1 METKEMSAD
10 VLSNEL
16 LAEWQTA
23 VKALTRVETTLIL
36 ESAIFLS
43 NNPSGQDNYA
53 DKALDC
59 VSGIKTKFM
68 SIFFDEVQSYISDMR
83 NEEKAA
89 KEQNNVLNN
98 TQL

>member
-1 METKEMSAD
+1 MEKEKRAD

-23 VKALTRVETTLIL
+23 VTALTHVETTLIL
-36 ESAIFLS
+36 ESAIFRS
-43 NNPSGQDNYA
+43 NNPDGQGNYA
-53 DKALDC
+53 DKALDR
-59 VSGIKTKFM
+59 VSSIKAKFM
-68 SIFFDEVQSYISDMR
+68 SIFFNEVQSYISDMR

-98 TQL
+98 SQL